1 MGSDAEMPA
10 NKGAPGRKKD
20 AIHFVNARPASDA
33 ERLNIKRMV
42 RAHVGKWISTQ
53 TKDRVAG
60 SASVVDPP
68 PLVTSA
74 VKIESAS
81 HAFELDSDD
90 PYLPSTSASSTLSPA
105 SSASSRASPES
116 CISSSSHT
124 ALPVFTAPPR
134 SQPELA
140 VAIIPP
146 QTLIPSPTIPDIC
159 HPQCDGQED
168 CQCVSPGSNT
178 PSPPHSGAYIEAI
191 GAGRLD
197 PFRAYSSQFEP
208 EIVQVSEEYC
218 LSCLWP
224 GLTPGP
230 SGTNM
235 QSWFPMSLSDPTLF
249 TAFLYGSLSHMRVQ
263 ALNGWIPRHLFR
275 ARQQRL
281 LENVEMETIKLVSRE
296 MDNPSRAVCDAM
308 IFSVVCMA
316 HNKAEHDSTGFPTPP
331 FTAPMQR
338 LQWLDVYGSLR
349 TNLVHIGG
357 LVQMVHLRGGI
368 DKIQLPGLASV
379 ISFSDLVTSSTFLS
393 HPVFPFVPL
402 EAVRKDM
409 TMQDLLGYA
418 DTGIDHYYAHFQHLG
433 LPRVLA
439 EIICA
444 MNTYTCLVDQCL
456 EGKIG
461 YDPCLLADR
470 RNIIHYNL
478 LCLPKVTTQ
487 PDPNNAFLVPQP
499 HDIIYETFRLAC
511 LVYSCGVILP
521 LPAQST
527 PQLNLADLLHNT
539 LRISNH
545 PPIWGSSHAQVALL
559 WILTL
564 GGIAAHN
571 TPHRP
576 WYADM
581 LSRVVKHN
589 NITSYNELKRCLAM
603 IAWYPIAC
611 DKPGT
616 DLWAEVEKTRQ
627 FSG

>member
-1 MGSDAEMPA
+1 MPK
-10 NKGAPGRKKD
+10 NKSAPGRKKD

-42 RAHVGKWISTQ
+42 RAHVGNWISTQ
-53 TKDRVAG
+53 TKDRAAG
-60 SASVVDPP
+60 TAGVVDPP

-74 VKIESAS
+74 ENIESAS
-81 HAFELDSDD
+81 QAIKFEVDSDD
-90 PYLPSTSASSTLSPA
+90 PYLPSTSASSTLSPS

-124 ALPVFTAPPR
+124 HLPVFTTPPPHSR
-134 SQPELA
+134 SELA
-140 VAIIPP
+140 LAIIPP
-146 QTLIPSPTIPDIC
+146 QTFIPSPTILATC
-159 HPQCDGQED
+159 HPQCDGHED
-168 CQCVSPGSNT
+168 CQCVSPGSDT
-178 PSPPHSGAYIEAI
+178 PSPLHSEEYIEVI

-263 ALNGWIPRHLFR
+263 ALNGWIPRHMFR

-281 LENVEMETIKLVSRE
+281 LETVEMETIKMVSRE
-296 MDNPSRAVCDAM
+296 MNNPSRAVCDAM

-316 HNKAEHDSTGFPTPP
+316 HNKADDNSTGYQTPP

-349 TNLVHIGG
+349 TNMVHIGG
-357 LVQMVHLRGGI
+357 LVQMVNLRGGI

-379 ISFSDLVTSSTFLS
+379 ISFSDLVTSTTYLF
-393 HPVFPFVPL
+393 HPVFPWIPL
-402 EAVRKDM
+402 EPLRKDM
-409 TMQDLLGYA
+409 TMQELLGYA
-418 DTGIDHYYAHFQHLG
+418 DIGIDHYYTHFQHLG
-433 LPRVLA
+433 LPRILA

-444 MNTYTCLVDQCL
+444 MNTYTGLVDGCL
-456 EGKIG
+456 EGQMS

-470 RNIIHYNL
+470 RNVIHYNL
-478 LCLPKVTTQ
+478 VCLPKVTTE
-487 PDPNNAFLVPQP
+487 PEPNNTFYAPQP
-499 HDIIYETFRLAC
+499 HDIRYETFRLAC
-511 LVYSCGVILP
+511 IVYSVGVILP

-527 PQLNLADLLHNT
+527 PLTKIAELLHNT

-545 PPIWGSSHAQVALL
+545 PSIWGSSHAQVALL

-564 GGIAAHN
+564 GGIAAYN

-589 NITSYNELKRCLAM
+589 EITSYDELKRCLAM

-616 DLWAEVEKTRQ
+616 DLWAEVEKIWQ

>member
-1 MGSDAEMPA
+1 MPA

-53 TKDRVAG
+53 TKDRAAAG
-60 SASVVDPP
+60 TAAVVDPS
-68 PLVTSA
+68 LDTSA
-74 VKIESAS
+74 VKNESAS
-81 HAFELDSDD
+81 QAFEVDSDD

-124 ALPVFTAPPR
+124 ALPFYTTPSSRSEPEPVLALVSPHTFIHSPIPTA
-134 SQPELA
+134 
-140 VAIIPP
+140 
-146 QTLIPSPTIPDIC
+146 C
-159 HPQCDGQED
+159 HPQCEGQED
-168 CQCVSPGSNT
+168 CQCASPGSDT
-178 PSPPHSGAYIEAI
+178 PSPPGEYIEVV

-208 EIVQVSEEYC
+208 ELVRVSEEYC

-263 ALNGWIPRHLFR
+263 AQKGWIPHHLFG
-275 ARQQRL
+275 ARQQRM
-281 LENVEMETIKLVSRE
+281 LENVEMETIKMVSRE
-296 MDNPSRAVCDAM
+296 IDNPSRAVCDAM

-316 HNKAEHDSTGFPTPP
+316 HNKAEDEMTTGLPTTP

-338 LQWLDVYGSLR
+338 LQWLGVYGSLR
-349 TNLVHIGG
+349 TNMVHISG
-357 LVQMVHLRGGI
+357 LVQMVNLRGGL
-368 DKIQLPGLASV
+368 DKIQLPGLASI
-379 ISFSDLVTSSTFLS
+379 ISFSDLVTSTTFLA
-393 HPVFPFVPL
+393 HPIFPWTPL
-402 EAVRKDM
+402 EAIRKHM
-409 TMQDLLGYA
+409 TMQELLGYS
-418 DTGIDHYYAHFQHLG
+418 DTDIDHYYSRFQHVG
-433 LPRVLA
+433 LPRIFS

-444 MNTYTCLVDQCL
+444 MNIYTGLVDQCM
-456 EGKIG
+456 EGQTG

-470 RNIIHYNL
+470 RNIIHYTL
-478 LCLPKVTTQ
+478 LCLPGATVQ
-487 PDPNNAFLVPQP
+487 PDPNNPFYVPQP
-499 HDIIYETFRLAC
+499 HDIIYETFRLAA
-511 LVYSCGVILP
+511 LVYSVGVILP

-527 PQLNLADLLHNT
+527 PLPKLAELLYNT

-545 PPIWGSSHAQVALL
+545 PSIWGSSHAQVVLL

-564 GGIAAHN
+564 GGIAAID

-581 LSRVVKHN
+581 LRRVLDHN
-589 NITSYNELKRCLAM
+589 EITLYDELQRCLAV
-603 IAWYPIAC
+603 IAWHPVAC

-616 DLWAEVEKTRQ
+616 DLWADVEKSRQ